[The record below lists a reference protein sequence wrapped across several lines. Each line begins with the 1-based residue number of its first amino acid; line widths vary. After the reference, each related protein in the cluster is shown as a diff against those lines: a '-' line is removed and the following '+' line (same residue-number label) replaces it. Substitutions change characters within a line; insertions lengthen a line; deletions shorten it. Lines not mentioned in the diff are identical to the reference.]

1 MKLKILILLFIGVA
15 CTGFSQS
22 DNQTIPIEL
31 PNLSPQS
38 PNAFQFTKYGEVNVN
53 ESTGVISPSI
63 PLYSYKAGAIEI
75 PITLNYSGN
84 AVKVAQSPTWV
95 GINWN
100 LTPGGVI
107 TRQVRDQADET
118 TNDRRFYSRQEINAL
133 DGYGEII
140 LDPTVPEGHHSWF
153 GIPGTE
159 WYNTM
164 EAIGNSTNRVDSE
177 ADVFNYNFLGY
188 SGSFYLDENLEPHL
202 LNYNKELKIEFI
214 PDPTASSYTSKSTIY
229 ITTPQGDKYFFGGQN
244 ASESSRNIT
253 NFGAGSTVGIHYAQ
267 NAFYLYKVEPYKGGQ
282 IDFTYTQ
289 VNNGGLYHGYV
300 IDKHESLSK
309 GKLVANHCTL
319 PYKYSGLRDITED
332 IQSRIVLTKI
342 SSDLNAST
350 IEFSSSLLDDRMR
363 KLNTVFVKNEDGGI
377 FKKFAFDYSTNTAIE
392 RYESDAKFFL
402 TEVNFHDK
410 NEKKIYDYNL
420 EYNNPDELPSKWS
433 MAKDENGYFNDE
445 TSNRT
450 LLPKDDRFSG
460 TIYPLAN
467 RETNTSTLEYGS
479 LRKIEYPTGGHT
491 TFEYEVPIKGFET
504 VIDSSHVLTVR
515 ANHIDP
521 YGGLEPLPNI
531 YTSSLYYSEGGNLGA
546 GENVVVDL
554 KVTNIGSNHQGNY
567 SIEILAV
574 TSLGLESITT
584 PTILTVPANPQNTTR
599 TYNYSFNYR
608 IPLIGDVF
616 SFKLV
621 LNDLSPTNTQN
632 DIIATAKFHFNT
644 ENTTPI
650 YHPSLRIKKIK
661 TFDGSSR
668 LPIVKRFYYNG
679 LHSLNEENSVI
690 LAGFNHVHTT
700 AYIDGCGPALIT
712 PQPYYNLST
721 STLNNTYMDDSRKII
736 YPVVSVSY
744 GGDDFEN
751 GGKQTVFRV
760 NPGPPND
767 LYISSD
773 QNNGE
778 LLEVFAPLG
787 AVLSN
792 DNGKVLNEKL
802 VTYNASE
809 RTFRVLKETSYVH
822 SSLNTN
828 VHTMNNI
835 KAGTVFTSNKPI
847 KDIRKYNYAFY
858 QLISKKNILTTK
870 ITKDYVENSIQP
882 IVTTESYAYGTYVD
896 RPSEIVITDSKGTN
910 KKIKHYYPDDVLDT
924 TSLGH
929 DALSSVEFNAVD
941 KLKKDNLHRLDQ
953 VQSETYIYEGSRSD
967 LLTTTRSL
975 FIDDA
980 SIVVLPEIVQ
990 TSKGSMPLEDR
1001 VQYDYY
1007 FNGNIREVSKADG
1020 THIVYIW
1027 GYNQTQPIAKIEN
1040 ATYAQVSS
1048 RVANL
1053 QTLSNADDDRTVDIL
1068 NSNGT
1073 ITKVGKEGDLREA
1086 LRNLRINF
1094 KNSLVTT
1101 YTYDPLIGVTS
1112 VTDPRGNTV
1121 YYEYDPF
1128 NRLKH
1133 VKDKDGNILS
1143 ENEYNYKNQ

>member
-1 MKLKILILLFIGVA
+1 M
-15 CTGFSQS
+15 
-22 DNQTIPIEL
+22 
-31 PNLSPQS
+31 
-38 PNAFQFTKYGEVNVN
+38 
-53 ESTGVISPSI
+53 
-63 PLYSYKAGAIEI
+63 
-75 PITLNYSGN
+75 
-84 AVKVAQSPTWV
+84 
-95 GINWN
+95 
-100 LTPGGVI
+100 
-107 TRQVRDQADET
+107 
-118 TNDRRFYSRQEINAL
+118 
-133 DGYGEII
+133 
-140 LDPTVPEGHHSWF
+140 
-153 GIPGTE
+153 
-159 WYNTM
+159 
-164 EAIGNSTNRVDSE
+164 
-177 ADVFNYNFLGY
+177 
-188 SGSFYLDENLEPHL
+188 
-202 LNYNKELKIEFI
+202 
-214 PDPTASSYTSKSTIY
+214 
-229 ITTPQGDKYFFGGQN
+229 
-244 ASESSRNIT
+244 
-253 NFGAGSTVGIHYAQ
+253 
-267 NAFYLYKVEPYKGGQ
+267 
-282 IDFTYTQ
+282 
-289 VNNGGLYHGYV
+289 
-300 IDKHESLSK
+300 
-309 GKLVANHCTL
+309 
-319 PYKYSGLRDITED
+319 
-332 IQSRIVLTKI
+332 
-342 SSDLNAST
+342 
-350 IEFSSSLLDDRMR
+350 
-363 KLNTVFVKNEDGGI
+363 
-377 FKKFAFDYSTNTAIE
+377 
-392 RYESDAKFFL
+392 
-402 TEVNFHDK
+402 
-410 NEKKIYDYNL
+410 
-420 EYNNPDELPSKWS
+420 
-433 MAKDENGYFNDE
+433 
-445 TSNRT
+445 
-450 LLPKDDRFSG
+450 
-460 TIYPLAN
+460 
-467 RETNTSTLEYGS
+467 
-479 LRKIEYPTGGHT
+479 
-491 TFEYEVPIKGFET
+491 
-504 VIDSSHVLTVR
+504 
-515 ANHIDP
+515 
-521 YGGLEPLPNI
+521 
-531 YTSSLYYSEGGNLGA
+531 
-546 GENVVVDL
+546 
-554 KVTNIGSNHQGNY
+554 
-567 SIEILAV
+567 
-574 TSLGLESITT
+574 
-584 PTILTVPANPQNTTR
+584 
-599 TYNYSFNYR
+599 
-608 IPLIGDVF
+608 
-616 SFKLV
+616 V